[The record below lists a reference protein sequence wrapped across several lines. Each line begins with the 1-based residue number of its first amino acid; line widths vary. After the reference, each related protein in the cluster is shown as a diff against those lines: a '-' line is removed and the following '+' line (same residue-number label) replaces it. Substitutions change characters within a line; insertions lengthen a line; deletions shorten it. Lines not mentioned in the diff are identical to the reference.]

1 MNSRKADFP
10 IFSNHP
16 DLIYLDSASTTQ
28 KPKFVVD
35 KVDEYIYNF
44 CSNTGRGSYDIALKS
59 EDIYYQSKQKVAKL
73 INAKTS
79 EIIYTHSTT
88 YAFNLITQSLINSNI
103 IKSGDSIMLP
113 IAEHHA
119 NILPRQYISSKYNIA
134 IKRIAIDK
142 YGQIDYESF
151 VQQYDSS
158 VKIISL
164 STVSNVLGIVNFD
177 IIKKIKKHISEDA
190 LLILD
195 ASQSLWHIYTDVQ
208 DLWADIMIRGGH
220 KMMAYTSIGVAYISS
235 KLLSKLQPV
244 ILGWGIVD
252 TVDLWW
258 YKLLTGTEVREA
270 GSPDMIG
277 AVSIGAVCD
286 YIDSIWW
293 YEYISAYDKTF
304 SDYRY
309 SLYNSG
315 KINAKMLYE
324 YNPDIVRL
332 SLFSINI
339 SNIIWPKLLEQ
350 NICVRVGGHCA
361 QPLHQV
367 MNDSKPTIRIS
378 PYIYNSLED
387 LDKIISIINS

>member
-10 IFSNHP
+10 IFTNHS

-44 CSNTGRGSYDIALKS
+44 CSNTGRGSYEIALKS

-73 INAKTS
+73 INAKAS

-103 IKSGDSIMLP
+103 IKSGDSIILP

-119 NILPRQYISSKYNIA
+119 NILPRQYISSKYNIT

-177 IIKKIKKHISEDA
+177 IIKKIKKYISDDA

-195 ASQSLWHIYTDVQ
+195 ASQSV
-208 DLWADIMIRGGH
+208 
-220 KMMAYTSIGVAYISS
+220 
-235 KLLSKLQPV
+235 
-244 ILGWGIVD
+244 
-252 TVDLWW
+252 
-258 YKLLTGTEVREA
+258 
-270 GSPDMIG
+270 
-277 AVSIGAVCD
+277 
-286 YIDSIWW
+286 
-293 YEYISAYDKTF
+293 
-304 SDYRY
+304 
-309 SLYNSG
+309 
-315 KINAKMLYE
+315 
-324 YNPDIVRL
+324 
-332 SLFSINI
+332 
-339 SNIIWPKLLEQ
+339 
-350 NICVRVGGHCA
+350 
-361 QPLHQV
+361 
-367 MNDSKPTIRIS
+367 
-378 PYIYNSLED
+378 
-387 LDKIISIINS
+387 